1 VNLARG
7 RVVSSTNGKLQ
18 LGMTI
23 TTLFFAFYSLALT
36 LAVAILWIKSNRPA
50 KEDPRLSRGLQL
62 LQSKISVLED
72 LSDRTEKQVQQLM
85 ALLEERARILQG
97 KILQAHETMA
107 KIDQSMTKSLNV
119 AKIFQD
125 KIPHEE
131 IIERQ
136 NSAKFVIAAKMA
148 HQGKSV
154 EEIMQEV
161 DLPQA
166 EVEFIAK
173 VNRDELTFSEEHLPE
188 WAKEEAT
195 SSTRVNEAFAQP
207 KFDLTGLNQIQNNFK
222 TAVKQVE
229 DESRMAEERRR
240 QHEVQQQQIIDG
252 AKKATQTFMTAA
264 SQVMQEVS
272 QKASQAATSAAQGA
286 KSAAQAASSAAQAA
300 GPVIRKVQFPR
311 IDNMDR

>member
-1 VNLARG
+1 
-7 RVVSSTNGKLQ
+7 
-18 LGMTI
+18 M
-23 TTLFFAFYSLALT
+23 TLFIAFYALALT
-36 LAVAILWIKSNRPA
+36 LAIAILWIKINRPA

-107 KIDQSMTKSLNV
+107 KIDQSMTKSLGV

-136 NSAKFVIAAKMA
+136 NSAKFVLAAKLA

-154 EEIMQEV
+154 DEIMAEV
-161 DLPQA
+161 DLPRA

-188 WAKEEAT
+188 WAKT
-195 SSTRVNEAFAQP
+195 DSRINEAFIP
-207 KFDLTGLNQIQNNFK
+207 KKVDLSGLNQIQNNFRS
-222 TAVKQVE
+222 AVKLVE
-229 DESRMAEERRR
+229 DEERVAEERRA
-240 QHEVQQQQIIDG
+240 QQELREQQLIDG
-252 AKKATQTFMTAA
+252 AKRATQNFVSAA
-264 SQVMQEVS
+264 SQVAATV
-272 QKASQAATSAAQGA
+272 ATTAAHAATSAS
-286 KSAAQAASSAAQAA
+286 KAASSAAQAA
-300 GPVIRKVQFPR
+300 GPVIKKVQFPR
-311 IDNMDR
+311 IDNLDR

>member
-1 VNLARG
+1 
-7 RVVSSTNGKLQ
+7 
-18 LGMTI
+18 M
-23 TTLFFAFYSLALT
+23 TTLFFGFYSLALT
-36 LAVAILWIKSNRPA
+36 LAVAILWIKSSRPA

-107 KIDQSMTKSLNV
+107 KIDQSMSKSLNV

-136 NSAKFVIAAKMA
+136 NSAKFVLAAKMA

-161 DLPQA
+161 DLPLA

-173 VNRDELTFSEEHLPE
+173 VNRDELSFSEEHLPE
-188 WAKEEAT
+188 WAKTEARIT
-195 SSTRVNEAFAQP
+195 EAFSQP
-207 KFDLTGLNQIQNNFK
+207 KYDLSGLTQVQNNFK
-222 TAVKQVE
+222 TAVKAAE
-229 DESRMAEERRR
+229 DQARAVEERRR
-240 QHEVQQQQIIDG
+240 NQEIQQQQLIDG
-252 AKKATQTFMTAA
+252 AKKAAQTFVTNA
-264 SQVMQEVS
+264 SQVFHDVG
-272 QKASQAATSAAQGA
+272 QKASQVATQAAHVASTAATHAAHAATSAAQAATSAATRPSSSQ
-286 KSAAQAASSAAQAA
+286 QAS

-311 IDNMDR
+311 IDDMDR